1 MDINPD
7 PNIVIPIVVNSTL
20 NVLKAAANE
29 GGVKRF
35 VLTSS
40 GSAVVFPKPNHRV
53 HITPATWNEESVQ
66 MVQNLPK
73 DMSDIEKGFIVY
85 QASKVKGEQALWN
98 WVKENPSSPLIVNS
112 GMSHD
117 LKLCVRVKDRLD

>member
-20 NVLKAAANE
+20 NALKAAANE

-40 GSAVVFPKPNHRV
+40 GSAVVFPKPNHPV
-53 HITPATWNEESVQ
+53 LITPDTWNEESVQ
-66 MVQNLPK
+66 MVQNLPS

-112 GMSHD
+112 GMYHD
-117 LKLCVRVKDRLD
+117 LNLCV